1 MPKAFDAVVVQENA
15 DSCRRQMRGRRYIH
29 YKGGEYIVRDT
40 TVDETTGETLVHYQS
55 VEFGYRWT
63 RTRANFEEMVSP
75 SARRFEPLPLP
86 FFLEHGP
93 ILWGIA
99 VGVVMLLLLS
109 LLIQR
114 F

>member
-1 MPKAFDAVVVQENA
+1 MPKDFDAAVVQENA
-15 DSCRRQMRGRRYIH
+15 DSCRRMMRGRHYLH
-29 YKGGEYIVRDT
+29 YKGGEYIVRDA
-40 TVDETTGETLVHYQS
+40 TVDEATGATLVHYQS

-63 RTRANFEEMVSP
+63 RTRMNFEEMVSP
-75 SARRFEPLPLP
+75 VARRFEPLLLP

-93 ILWGIA
+93 LLWGIA
-99 VGVVMLLLLS
+99 VGVVMIVLLG